1 MEQFSLVTSIG
12 GGAGALSY
20 GHGVNM
26 PANMLGLDPALT
38 GHGQNI
44 LVNRTHVGNNIK
56 RRFGSTNKTGGDEY
70 KYPHHPVKDGG
81 NGQAYPLSK
90 AGYLPGNGAGGLA
103 GYGVTR
109 HDAHFNPAAD
119 LTEAMAIAHRAA
131 DQLPHFVKEE
141 HYRYQDR
148 TKLEIQERMELQAM
162 DYQRLKIKDLM
173 AKGFSEEEIARK
185 LEKERESAID
195 KATRLPVNQTALL
208 EATLARKLPT
218 QMNEDFAGTSVAPG
232 GISLRKDMSAIE
244 RATGQGN
251 PVAQRKAFQ
260 ALRHRERLREKVP
273 HRVEPAVAKEPKVH
287 AHVIQ
292 MLLKNVTSQHH
303 VDATHDIKKEQLHRE
318 HQLVRQTIERE
329 QQDAMR
335 RAMGESKMN
344 HYRE

>member
-1 MEQFSLVTSIG
+1 M
-12 GGAGALSY
+12 
-20 GHGVNM
+20 GVNM
-26 PANMLGLDPALT
+26 PQNMLGIDPNLT

-56 RRFGSTNKTGGDEY
+56 RRFGSTNKTGGNEDN
-70 KYPHHPVKDGG
+70 YPQHPVKDGG

-90 AGYLPGNGAGGLA
+90 AGYLPGNGGGGTAGFGISRYNA
-103 GYGVTR
+103 DFT
-109 HDAHFNPAAD
+109 PAVN
-119 LTEAMAIAHRAA
+119 LTEAMEIAHRAA

-141 HYRYQDR
+141 HYRYEDR
-148 TKLEIQERMELQAM
+148 TKMEIQERIELQAM

-173 AKGFSEEEIARK
+173 SKGFSEEEIARK

-232 GISLRKDMSAIE
+232 GIPLRKDMSAYE

-251 PVAQRKAFQ
+251 PVAQRKAFE

-273 HRVEPAVAKEPKVH
+273 DRVEPAVAKEPRVH
-287 AHVIQ
+287 ANVIQ
-292 MLLKNVTSQHH
+292 MLLKNASSEHR
-303 VDATHDIKKEQLHRE
+303 VDANHDIKREQLLRD
-318 HQLVRQTIERE
+318 HQQVRQTVERT

-335 RAMGESKMN
+335 RAMG
-344 HYRE
+344 

>member
-1 MEQFSLVTSIG
+1 MEQFSIVGGIG
-12 GGAGALSY
+12 GGAGAFRS
-20 GHGVNM
+20 GMGVNM
-26 PANMLGLDPALT
+26 PQNMLGIDPNLT

-70 KYPHHPVKDGG
+70 NFPQHPVKDGG

-90 AGYLPGNGAGGLA
+90 AGYLPGNGGGGTAGFGISRYNA
-103 GYGVTR
+103 DFT
-109 HDAHFNPAAD
+109 PAVN
-119 LTEAMAIAHRAA
+119 LTEAMEIAHRAA

-141 HYRYQDR
+141 HYRYEDR
-148 TKLEIQERMELQAM
+148 TKMEIQERIELQAM

-173 AKGFSEEEIARK
+173 SKGFSEEEIARK

-232 GISLRKDMSAIE
+232 GIPLRKDMSAYE

-251 PVAQRKAFQ
+251 PVAQRKAFE

-273 HRVEPAVAKEPKVH
+273 DRVEPAVAKEPRVH
-287 AHVIQ
+287 ANVIQ
-292 MLLKNVTSQHH
+292 MLLKNASSEHR
-303 VDATHDIKKEQLHRE
+303 VDANHDIKREQLLRD
-318 HQLVRQTIERE
+318 HQQVRQTVERT

-335 RAMGESKMN
+335 RAMG
-344 HYRE
+344 